1 MVGNVALNARSR
13 YLIDLRAM
21 LAGTA
26 SYSAAWHT
34 AVDNYEHTLRANFSR
49 PDFLLPIEF
58 HRYDTVDD
66 GFMAM
71 QRFLGR
77 FAAFIDAWP
86 ALWEAA
92 RQLEDPLESA

>member
-1 MVGNVALNARSR
+1 
-13 YLIDLRAM
+13 M
-21 LAGTA
+21 LSGAT

-34 AVDNYEHTLRANFSR
+34 AVDNYEHTLRASFTQ

-58 HRYDTVDD
+58 HRHGTVDG
-66 GFMAM
+66 GFIAM

-77 FAAFIDAWP
+77 FAAFITAWP

-92 RQLEDPLESA
+92 RQIDDPVESA